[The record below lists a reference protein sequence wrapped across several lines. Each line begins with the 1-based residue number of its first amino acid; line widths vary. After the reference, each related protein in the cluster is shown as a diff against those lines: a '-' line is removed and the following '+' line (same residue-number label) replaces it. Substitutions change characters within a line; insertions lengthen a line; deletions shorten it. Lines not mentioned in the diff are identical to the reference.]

1 MRWISE
7 INCIFLSFG
16 TSLLRRPA
24 PQRRAS
30 CSRMVEMLNNKTNC
44 NICDRRD
51 DNLPS
56 PVARWQ
62 LSVKQRA
69 VKTNPRVRRNITE
82 PRRSHTIRAR
92 FIKKKKKK
100 RRKGGQKK
108 KQNKTQNPNNPLRS
122 EGRDTF
128 RRLVLFDGVGQQVN
142 KNKEQT
148 SRKMDGWMGRRD
160 ESNVFTQTLANDAN
174 ASRRRLSERGG
185 VY

>member
-1 MRWISE
+1 MTDETITYPLQWLGDSSA
-7 INCIFLSFG
+7 LSRERSKQTPESG
-16 TSLLRRPA
+16 ETSLSPGDH
-24 PQRRAS
+24 
-30 CSRMVEMLNNKTNC
+30 T
-44 NICDRRD
+44 
-51 DNLPS
+51 PS
-56 PVARWQ
+56 EHG
-62 LSVKQRA
+62 LS
-69 VKTNPRVRRNITE
+69 T
-82 PRRSHTIRAR
+82 
-92 FIKKKKKK
+92 KKKGEREVKRKK
-100 RRKGGQKK
+100 
-108 KQNKTQNPNNPLRS
+108 NKPQNPNNPLRS